1 MIKTEIY
8 LLDAGQKSPSDAAYA
23 FMSDY
28 AKSRGAASEIVKDEY
43 GKPYFDPPCGIFF
56 SVSHSRRICMCAAD
70 SHPVGCDIQ
79 ARRHMRPAAVR
90 RICRDTELADFD
102 FWQLWSL
109 KESYIKLIGRR
120 EKNMRDIYFESRG
133 GTVFSPAAPEVFF
146 KLYPA
151 PDGYVAAAASYCDD
165 FPDSMTI
172 ICKIERE

>member
-1 MIKTEIY
+1 MFG
-8 LLDAGQKSPSDAAYA
+8 AGEKDPSCSAYA

-28 AKSRGAASEIVKDEY
+28 AKSRGASSKIVKDEY

-56 SVSHSRRICMCAAD
+56 SVSHSRSMCMCAAG

-79 ARRHMRPAAVR
+79 EKREVRPAVVR

-120 EKNMRDIYFESRG
+120 EKAMRDVYFEKRG
-133 GTVFSPAAPEVFF
+133 GSVFSPAAPDVFF

-151 PDGYVAAAASYCDD
+151 PEGFTAAAASYCDD

-172 ICKIERE
+172 IGKTE